1 MIKEVN
7 GLRLYNIY
15 YLCKT
20 AKRSID
26 EITFSDF
33 NGSRE
38 FEINGWENGI
48 TALSLLREMEFI
60 KDYADNAIKIIPV
73 YVRSDA
79 NPRIDAVTKTNF
91 NSVLNEIKIRLDSVV
106 KLYESLEAGE
116 AKEGIDIKIPKC
128 NDLKEYIQYMKDIDF
143 ILSQCPF
150 ISGSGEEIVF
160 NTVDVGSMWL
170 SLFIK
175 AAAGSH
181 VIMSILSKMSE
192 IATQF
197 RSNKV
202 VINQQKEILETMRQ
216 KNEVGQEMIDT
227 FRRMKTLMLD
237 DAVSQIEES
246 SGIKLVNEEER
257 DKARRAIDTFSEL
270 LDKGVEL
277 YSAIETPEDV
287 KVKFPFAENDP
298 LLSEEAVKLIEDKE
312 EIED

>member
-1 MIKEVN
+1 M
-7 GLRLYNIY
+7 RLYNIY

-20 AKRSID
+20 AKQSID
-26 EITFSDF
+26 EIDFSEF
-33 NGSRE
+33 NNSRE
-38 FEINGWENGI
+38 FQIEGWENGI
-48 TALSLLREMEFI
+48 TALSLLREMAFI
-60 KDYADNAIKIIPV
+60 KEYADNAIKIIPV

-79 NPRIDAVTKTNF
+79 NPRIDAATKNHF
-91 NSVLNEIKIRLDSVV
+91 RSVLNEIKVRLDSVI

-160 NTVDVGSMWL
+160 NTFDVGSMWL

-175 AAAGSH
+175 ATAGSH
-181 VIMSILSKMSE
+181 VIMSVLSKMSE

-197 RSNKV
+197 RSNNV

-216 KNEVGQEMIDT
+216 KNEIGQEMLDT
-227 FRRMKTLMLD
+227 FKKMKTLMLD
-237 DAVSQIEES
+237 NAVSQIEES
-246 SGIKLVNEEER
+246 SGIKLANDEER

-298 LLSEEAVKLIEDKE
+298 LLSEEALKLIEDKE
-312 EIED
+312 ETED